1 MVRKV
6 FYSFHYQNDI
16 TRAMAVRNRWVTF
29 GNQVSS
35 GIIDKA
41 DFETIQ
47 RQGESAIKRWIDKQ
61 LEGTSATI
69 VLIGSETLKRPW
81 VQYEIAKSLERG
93 NAIIG
98 VYVNKIKDFDGKT
111 TTACRQNTMV
121 KDEEGNMRPFDEI
134 TNDIYDYVDDNGYE
148 NLDFWVEM
156 AVTCK

>member
-81 VQYEIAKSLERG
+81 VQYEIAKSLERE

-98 VYVNKIKDFDGKT
+98 VYINLIKDLNGNISY
-111 TTACRQNTMV
+111 ACP
-121 KDEEGNMRPFDEI
+121 KDTI
-134 TNDIYDYVDDNGYE
+134 IGYE
-148 NLDFWVEM
+148 GSLPIRFSYIADGIYNYVTDGGYYSLDSWVEE
-156 AVTCK
+156 ALLNK